1 MFENTNYSRAK
12 LEDLY
17 ERTMFMMVLCY
28 QLANEASRN
37 HDHMLSLE
45 LIEAKKT
52 FNKVYDE
59 LYRILYG
66 K

>member
-17 ERTMFMMVLCY
+17 ERTMFTMVLCSH
-28 QLANEASRN
+28 LADEAAKN
-37 HDHMLSLE
+37 NDHMLSLE
-45 LIEAKKT
+45 LTKAEKT
-52 FNKVYDE
+52 FDKVYNE
-59 LYRILYG
+59 LDNILYG